1 MTYPQPSQT
10 LRCGQPMKQVTRYCQ
25 LLPCKA
31 RTEHIHQQQAP
42 CPRLLSLALQA
53 GFNAASSESNG
64 AADPYNAAY
73 GSFEG
78 LPSEED
84 LKKQKDAEKA
94 KRARVSMNPG
104 ELGPT

>member
-1 MTYPQPSQT
+1 
-10 LRCGQPMKQVTRYCQ
+10 MKQVTRYCQ